1 MSTDDPLGQIPHT
14 LFFKVVLAAFC
25 KGEHHT
31 TPLQLNLN
39 SEQAFETFLCLRVA
53 AGCDLG
59 CVLPSVEELLSSPSL
74 LEAGVAQGTHFR
86 FLLAAGFEQ
95 LERLQSSE
103 VA

>member
-25 KGEHHT
+25 KGT

-59 CVLPSVEELLSSPSL
+59 RVLPSVEELLSSPSL